1 MAGLN
6 NLLSD
11 TQQTTTTLPSWY
23 DAAQQQVVGQ
33 GVSAFNQAPQMGQ
46 TVAQGAINQLQPG
59 AANPFTQ
66 AQSSLQ
72 QISSGAANPWIT
84 DSSGQVS
91 PNTNTA
97 MGGLFAAQN
106 QQLQQMMPNYTA
118 PTQGANIASG
128 NFGSLRG
135 QTAYNKAMGDAMAEL
150 NTKQMQAAL
159 QNQQTGVQGA
169 QQLGNVTNQGISAA
183 MNVGKEQ
190 QNAPFTNVGNLAS
203 LLGTIQ
209 APATVSSQK
218 QLSPLGQMTTLGNA
232 AMGGLNSLT
241 ALSKT
246 PVGESILKAVGL
258 DKAFGVK
265 PTNTPQFAPG
275 TYQIAGGGT
284 MQVGS
289 NGYTMTTYPDGK
301 VVVTDSKGNTLN
313 ETTSKKLQEQW
324 EAQDKENGSG
334 DTSGGDTGG
343 GDTGGGDTGGGGNL
357 PDSTDT
363 TDNGDYNGVD
373 YSGYVPP
380 EADLPS
386 YEPIPD
392 YSADY
397 GGFYD

>member
-33 GVSAFNQAPQMGQ
+33 GVQAYNQAPQMGQ

-84 DSSGQVS
+84 DSSGYIA

-106 QQLQQMMPNYTA
+106 QQLEQMMPNYTA
-118 PTQGANIASG
+118 PIQGANIASG

-169 QQLGNVTNQGISAA
+169 AQLGNVTQQGINAA
-183 MNVGKEQ
+183 MNVGQAQ

-203 LLGTIQ
+203 LLGTVN

-218 QLSPLGQMTTLGNA
+218 QLSPLGQITTLGNA
-232 AMGGLNSLT
+232 LLGGARGLEAFGKTSMGQSIMRSLPGLGSLMGGIGGGGSGLT
-241 ALSKT
+241 A
-246 PVGESILKAVGL
+246 GL
-258 DKAFGVK
+258 
-265 PTNTPQFAPG
+265 NPG
-275 TYQIAGGGT
+275 MYQLADGGT
-284 MQVGS
+284 MEIGS
-289 NGYTMTTYPDGK
+289 NGYRTITSGDGR
-301 VVVTDSKGNTLN
+301 VVVTDANGNVLN
-313 ETTSKKLQEQW
+313 ETTSQALQDQQ
-324 EAQDKENGSG
+324 EAENQANGGNSG
-334 DTSGGDTGG
+334 FDDGGDSGGDYYDDTYYG
-343 GDTGGGDTGGGGNL
+343 GD
-357 PDSTDT
+357 
-363 TDNGDYNGVD
+363 
-373 YSGYVPP
+373 YVG
-380 EADLPS
+380 
-386 YEPIPD
+386 PD
-392 YSADY
+392 YGTNDSFDNSW
-397 GGFYD
+397 FDTNSYD

>member
-33 GVSAFNQAPQMGQ
+33 GVQAYNQAPQMGQ

-84 DSSGQVS
+84 DSSGYIA

-106 QQLQQMMPNYTA
+106 QQLEQMMPNYTA
-118 PTQGANIASG
+118 PVQGANIASG

-169 QQLGNVTNQGISAA
+169 AQLGNVTQQGINAA
-183 MNVGKEQ
+183 MNVGQAQ

-203 LLGTIQ
+203 LLGTVN

-218 QLSPLGQMTTLGNA
+218 QLSPLGQITTLGNA
-232 AMGGLNSLT
+232 VLGG
-241 ALSKT
+241 AR
-246 PVGESILKAVGL
+246 GL
-258 DKAFGVK
+258 EAFGKTSLGQSVLRSI
-265 PTNTPQFAPG
+265 PGLSSLVGTSGSGLTSGLTPG
-275 TYQIAGGGT
+275 TYPLADGGT
-284 MQVGS
+284 MQIGS
-289 NGYTMTTYPDGK
+289 NGYRTITAADGT
-301 VVVTDSKGNTLN
+301 VVVTDANGNVLN
-313 ETTSKKLQEQW
+313 ETTAQELQDQQ
-324 EAQDKENGSG
+324 EAENQANGGNSG
-334 DTSGGDTGG
+334 FDDDNYDDTDYGGG
-343 GDTGGGDTGGGGNL
+343 GD
-357 PDSTDT
+357 
-363 TDNGDYNGVD
+363 
-373 YSGYVPP
+373 YVG
-380 EADLPS
+380 
-386 YEPIPD
+386 PD
-392 YSADY
+392 YGTNPDFDNSDY
-397 GGFYD
+397 DTESYD

>member
-11 TQQTTTTLPSWY
+11 TQKTTTTLPSWY

-33 GVSAFNQAPQMGQ
+33 GVQAFNQAPQMGQ

-106 QQLQQMMPNYTA
+106 QQLEQMMPNYTA
-118 PTQGANIASG
+118 PVQGANIASG

-169 QQLGNVTNQGISAA
+169 AQLGNVTQQGINAA

-218 QLSPLGQMTTLGNA
+218 QLAPLGQITSIGNA
-232 AMGGLNSLT
+232 LLGGARGLEAFGKTAAGQSIMRSLPGLSSIMGGSSGSGLSAALN
-241 ALSKT
+241 
-246 PVGESILKAVGL
+246 
-258 DKAFGVK
+258 
-265 PTNTPQFAPG
+265 PG
-275 TYQIAGGGT
+275 TYNLADGGKMVINANGYRMITTADGTVLVTDPNGNPVSAQDQQEAENQANGGNSGFDNGGG
-284 MQVGS
+284 
-289 NGYTMTTYPDGK
+289 
-301 VVVTDSKGNTLN
+301 NT
-313 ETTSKKLQEQW
+313 
-324 EAQDKENGSG
+324 
-334 DTSGGDTGG
+334 GGDYYDDTDYGG
-343 GDTGGGDTGGGGNL
+343 GD
-357 PDSTDT
+357 
-363 TDNGDYNGVD
+363 
-373 YSGYVPP
+373 YVG
-380 EADLPS
+380 
-386 YEPIPD
+386 PD
-392 YSADY
+392 YGTNPDFDNSY
-397 GGFYD
+397 YDTNSYD

>member
-33 GVSAFNQAPQMGQ
+33 GVQAFNQAPQMGQ

-84 DSSGQVS
+84 DSSGQIA

-106 QQLQQMMPNYTA
+106 QQLEQMMPNYTA
-118 PTQGANIASG
+118 PVQGANIASG

-169 QQLGNVTNQGISAA
+169 AQLGNVTQQGINAA
-183 MNVGKEQ
+183 MNVGQAQ

-218 QLSPLGQMTTLGNA
+218 QLSPLGQITSIGNAVLGGARGLEAFGKTTLGGNI
-232 AMGGLNSLT
+232 MNKLGLGSLVGGGGSGLT
-241 ALSKT
+241 AAL
-246 PVGESILKAVGL
+246 
-258 DKAFGVK
+258 
-265 PTNTPQFAPG
+265 NPG
-275 TYQIAGGGT
+275 TYNLADGGT
-284 MQVGS
+284 MVVNA
-289 NGYTMTTYPDGK
+289 NGYRMITTADGT
-301 VVVTDSKGNTLN
+301 VLVTDANGNPV
-313 ETTSKKLQEQW
+313 S
-324 EAQDKENGSG
+324 AQDQYENQGLENPGSG
-334 DTSGGDTGG
+334 GLTNGGDTGG
-343 GDTGGGDTGGGGNL
+343 DSGGDYDDTFYGG
-357 PDSTDT
+357 D
-363 TDNGDYNGVD
+363 DYIG
-373 YSGYVPP
+373 
-380 EADLPS
+380 
-386 YEPIPD
+386 PD
-392 YSADY
+392 YGTNPDFDNSYFDTNSW
-397 GGFYD
+397 D

>member
-33 GVSAFNQAPQMGQ
+33 GVQAFNQAPQMGQ

-84 DSSGQVS
+84 DSSGYIA

-118 PTQGANIASG
+118 PVQGANIASG

-169 QQLGNVTNQGISAA
+169 AQLGNVTQQGINAA

-218 QLSPLGQMTTLGNA
+218 QLSPLGQITTLGNA
-232 AMGGLNSLT
+232 VLGGARGLE
-241 ALSKT
+241 AFSKT
-246 PVGESILKAVGL
+246 SLGQSVMRSVPGLRSLVGTSGSGL
-258 DKAFGVK
+258 TSGL
-265 PTNTPQFAPG
+265 TPG
-275 TYQIAGGGT
+275 TYPLADGGT
-284 MQVGS
+284 MQIGS
-289 NGYTMTTYPDGK
+289 NGYRTITAADGT
-301 VVVTDSKGNTLN
+301 VIVTDSEGNVLN
-313 ETTSKKLQEQW
+313 QTTAQELQDQQ
-324 EAQDKENGSG
+324 EAENQANGGNSGFDDSGSG
-334 DTSGGDTGG
+334 GG
-343 GDTGGGDTGGGGNL
+343 GDYYDDNYYGGGD
-357 PDSTDT
+357 
-363 TDNGDYNGVD
+363 
-373 YSGYVPP
+373 YVG
-380 EADLPS
+380 
-386 YEPIPD
+386 PD
-392 YSADY
+392 YGTNDSFDNSW
-397 GGFYD
+397 YDTNSYD

>member
-33 GVSAFNQAPQMGQ
+33 GVQAYNQAPQMGQ

-84 DSSGQVS
+84 DSSGYIA

-106 QQLQQMMPNYTA
+106 QQLEQMMPNYTA
-118 PTQGANIASG
+118 PIQGANIASG

-169 QQLGNVTNQGISAA
+169 AQLGNVTQQGINAA
-183 MNVGKEQ
+183 MNVGQAQ

-203 LLGTIQ
+203 LLGTVN

-218 QLSPLGQMTTLGNA
+218 QLSPLGQITTLGNA
-232 AMGGLNSLT
+232 LLGGARGLESFGKTSMGQSIIRSLPGLGSLMGGASSPN
-241 ALSKT
+241 AN
-246 PVGESILKAVGL
+246 VVA
-258 DKAFGVK
+258 
-265 PTNTPQFAPG
+265 G
-275 TYQIAGGGT
+275 TYQLADGGT
-284 MQVGS
+284 MIVES
-289 NGYTMTTYPDGK
+289 NGYKRIETADGNIRTFAPSGELLNTMTRD
-301 VVVTDSKGNTLN
+301 
-313 ETTSKKLQEQW
+313 QW
-324 EAQDKENGSG
+324 QSQQEAQDMENGGNSG
-334 DTSGGDTGG
+334 FDDGGGDSGGDSG
-343 GDTGGGDTGGGGNL
+343 GDYYDDSYYGGD
-357 PDSTDT
+357 
-363 TDNGDYNGVD
+363 
-373 YSGYVPP
+373 YVG
-380 EADLPS
+380 
-386 YEPIPD
+386 PD
-392 YSADY
+392 YGTNDSFDNSW
-397 GGFYD
+397 FDTNSYD

>member
-33 GVSAFNQAPQMGQ
+33 GVQAYNQAPQMGQ

-84 DSSGQVS
+84 DSSGYIA

-106 QQLQQMMPNYTA
+106 QQLEQMMPNYTA
-118 PTQGANIASG
+118 PVQGANIASG

-150 NTKQMQAAL
+150 NSKQMQAAL

-169 QQLGNVTNQGISAA
+169 AQLGNVTQQGINAA
-183 MNVGKEQ
+183 MNVGQAQ

-203 LLGTIQ
+203 LLGTVN

-218 QLSPLGQMTTLGNA
+218 QLSPLGQITTLGNA
-232 AMGGLNSLT
+232 VLGG
-241 ALSKT
+241 AR
-246 PVGESILKAVGL
+246 GL
-258 DKAFGVK
+258 EAFGKTSLGQSVLRSI
-265 PTNTPQFAPG
+265 PGLSSLVGTSGSGLTSGLTPG
-275 TYQIAGGGT
+275 TYPLADGGT
-284 MQVGS
+284 MQIGS
-289 NGYTMTTYPDGK
+289 NGYRTITAADGT
-301 VVVTDSKGNTLN
+301 VVVTDANGNVLN
-313 ETTSKKLQEQW
+313 ETTAQELQNQQ
-324 EAQDKENGSG
+324 EAENQANGGS
-334 DTSGGDTGG
+334 SGFD
-343 GDTGGGDTGGGGNL
+343 
-357 PDSTDT
+357 
-363 TDNGDYNGVD
+363 DNNYDDY
-373 YSGYVPP
+373 
-380 EADLPS
+380 
-386 YEPIPD
+386 
-392 YSADY
+392 DY
-397 GGFYD
+397 GGDYVGPDYGTNDSFDNSWYDTNSYD

>member
-33 GVSAFNQAPQMGQ
+33 GVQAYNQAPQMGQ

-84 DSSGQVS
+84 DSSGQIA

-106 QQLQQMMPNYTA
+106 QQLEQMMPNYTA
-118 PTQGANIASG
+118 PIQGANIASG

-169 QQLGNVTNQGISAA
+169 AQLGNVTQQGINAA
-183 MNVGKEQ
+183 MNVGQAQ

-203 LLGTIQ
+203 LLGTVN

-218 QLSPLGQMTTLGNA
+218 QMSPLGQITTLGNA
-232 AMGGLNSLT
+232 LLGGARGLEAFGKTSLGQNIMKSLPGLGSIMGGGAGSGLT
-241 ALSKT
+241 AAL
-246 PVGESILKAVGL
+246 
-258 DKAFGVK
+258 
-265 PTNTPQFAPG
+265 NPG
-275 TYQIAGGGT
+275 TYNLADGGT
-284 MQVGS
+284 MVINP
-289 NGYTMTTYPDGK
+289 NGYRMITTADGT
-301 VVVTDSKGNTLN
+301 VLVTDPNGNPV
-313 ETTSKKLQEQW
+313 S
-324 EAQDKENGSG
+324 AQDQYENQGLENPGSG
-334 DTSGGDTGG
+334 GLTNGGDTGEDYYDDTFYG
-343 GDTGGGDTGGGGNL
+343 GDNYIG
-357 PDSTDT
+357 
-363 TDNGDYNGVD
+363 
-373 YSGYVPP
+373 
-380 EADLPS
+380 
-386 YEPIPD
+386 PD
-392 YSADY
+392 YGTNPDFDNSYFDTNS
-397 GGFYD
+397 YD

>member
-11 TQQTTTTLPSWY
+11 TQQTTTTLPPWY

-84 DSSGQVS
+84 DSSGQVA

-135 QTAYNKAMGDAMAEL
+135 QTAYDKAMGDAMAEL

-169 QQLGNVTNQGISAA
+169 AQLGNVTQQGINAA

-218 QLSPLGQMTTLGNA
+218 QLSPLGQIATLGNA
-232 AMGGLNSLT
+232 VLGGAKGL
-241 ALSKT
+241 AAFGKT
-246 PVGESILKAVGL
+246 PMGESILKQIPSLKSVLGGGGGGAGSGL
-258 DKAFGVK
+258 TQAL
-265 PTNTPQFAPG
+265 NPG
-275 TYQIAGGGT
+275 TYPLAGGGT
-284 MQVGS
+284 MQIHE
-289 NGYTMTTYPDGK
+289 NGYRMITTADGK
-301 VVVTDSKGNTLN
+301 VVVTDSEGNTLN
-313 ETTSKKLQEQW
+313 ETTSQKLQEQW
-324 EAQDKENGSG
+324 EAQDRENGS
-334 DTSGGDTGG
+334 
-343 GDTGGGDTGGGGNL
+343 GDTGGGDTGGGGGSL

-373 YSGYVPP
+373 YGNGGLDSVP
-380 EADLPS
+380 DNS
-386 YEPIPD
+386 YDYTYESPPDD
-392 YSADY
+392 YSAPNY
-397 GGFYD
+397 EE

>member
-6 NLLSD
+6 SLLSD

-33 GVSAFNQAPQMGQ
+33 GVQAYNQAPQMGQ

-59 AANPFTQ
+59 ASNPFTQ

-84 DSSGQVS
+84 DSSGYIA

-106 QQLQQMMPNYTA
+106 QQLEQMMPNYTA
-118 PTQGANIASG
+118 PVQGANIASG

-169 QQLGNVTNQGISAA
+169 AQLGNVTQQGINAA

-218 QLSPLGQMTTLGNA
+218 QLSPLGQITTLGNA
-232 AMGGLNSLT
+232 LLGGARGLQAFGNTAMGQSIMRSLPGLSSIMGGGGASSGLGA
-241 ALSKT
+241 AL
-246 PVGESILKAVGL
+246 
-258 DKAFGVK
+258 
-265 PTNTPQFAPG
+265 NPG
-275 TYQIAGGGT
+275 TYQLADGGT
-284 MQVGS
+284 MQINS
-289 NGYTMTTYPDGK
+289 NGYRMITAGDGT
-301 VVVTDSKGNTLN
+301 VVVTDANGNVLN
-313 ETTSKKLQEQW
+313 ETTAQQLQDQFEV
-324 EAQDKENGSG
+324 QDQENGGNSG
-334 DTSGGDTGG
+334 FDDS
-343 GDTGGGDTGGGGNL
+343 GGGNL

-373 YSGYVPP
+373 YGSGGDYSNYN
-380 EADLPS
+380 DDYYFN
-386 YEPIPD
+386 YEPPPD
-392 YSADY
+392 DY
-397 GGFYD
+397 YAPNYEE

>member
-59 AANPFTQ
+59 QANPFTQ

-106 QQLQQMMPNYTA
+106 QQLEQMMPNYTA

-135 QTAYNKAMGDAMAEL
+135 QTAYDKAMGDAMAEL

-169 QQLGNVTNQGISAA
+169 AQLGNVTNQGISAA

-203 LLGTIQ
+203 LLGTIN
-209 APATVSSQK
+209 APSTVSSQK

-246 PVGESILKAVGL
+246 PVGQSILKSVGL
-258 DKAFGVK
+258 DKAFGVAPGASN
-265 PTNTPQFAPG
+265 PTANVAAG
-275 TYQIAGGGT
+275 TYQLAGGGT
-284 MQVGS
+284 MIVES
-289 NGYTMTTYPDGK
+289 NGYKRIETPGGGIQTFSPNGELLNTMTR
-301 VVVTDSKGNTLN
+301 
-313 ETTSKKLQEQW
+313 EEWQAQQ
-324 EAQDKENGSG
+324 EAQDMENGSG
-334 DTSGGDTGG
+334 NTGD
-343 GDTGGGDTGGGGNL
+343 DTGGGGNL

-373 YSGYVPP
+373 YDNSNTGGDY
-380 EADLPS
+380 EYN
-386 YEPIPD
+386 YEPPPDD
-392 YSADY
+392 YSAPNY
-397 GGFYD
+397 EE

>member
-33 GVSAFNQAPQMGQ
+33 GVQAYNQAPQMGQ

-84 DSSGQVS
+84 DASGYIA

-106 QQLQQMMPNYTA
+106 QQLEQLMPNYTA
-118 PTQGANIASG
+118 PVQGANIATG

-135 QTAYNKAMGDAMAEL
+135 QTAYNKAMGDAIAEL

-169 QQLGNVTNQGISAA
+169 AQLGNVTQQGINAA
-183 MNVGKEQ
+183 MNVGQAQ

-218 QLSPLGQMTTLGNA
+218 QLSPLGQIATLGNA
-232 AMGGLNSLT
+232 LLGGARGLEAFGKTPMGQSIMRQLPGLSGFMGGAYGGSGLT
-241 ALSKT
+241 A
-246 PVGESILKAVGL
+246 GL
-258 DKAFGVK
+258 
-265 PTNTPQFAPG
+265 NPG
-275 TYQIAGGGT
+275 TYPLAGGGT
-284 MQVGS
+284 MVITP
-289 NGYTMTTYPDGK
+289 NGYRK
-301 VVVTDSKGNTLN
+301 ITDANGNITLLD
-313 ETTSKKLQEQW
+313 S
-324 EAQDKENGSG
+324 SG
-334 DTSGGDTGG
+334 NPLPGATEGGTGEDWDMGGGGGGGTGEDWDMSGGGGGGGGVIDTGTGEDWNMG
-343 GDTGGGDTGGGGNL
+343 GDYVDWTGGGGVI
-357 PDSTDT
+357 DT
-363 TDNGDYNGVD
+363 GTGEDW
-373 YSGYVPP
+373 
-380 EADLPS
+380 
-386 YEPIPD
+386 
-392 YSADY
+392 
-397 GGFYD
+397 